1 MSQHG
6 APRGGAGWALVITS
20 VAGFMA
26 ALDNLV
32 VTTALPSIREDLGG
46 ALHDLEWTVSAYTL
60 TFAVLLMFGA
70 ALGDR
75 FGRRRLFLAGLT
87 VFTGASAAA
96 ALAPGIDA
104 LIAARAVQGVG
115 AAVMMPLTL
124 TLLTAAVPTE
134 RRGMAYG
141 IWGAVNGLAVAS
153 GPLVG
158 GSLTE
163 HISWQ
168 WIFWLNVPLGL
179 ALLPLARLR
188 LAESH
193 GTGAPLDI
201 RGTLLAS
208 GGLFGI
214 VYGLVRGPADGWT
227 DAVVL
232 TALFAGAAL
241 LAGFVVHGT
250 RAAHPMLPMRLF
262 RSRAF
267 AGINAASLLMF
278 LGMFGSIFL
287 LSQYMQGVLGYSP
300 TEAGLRMLPWTGMP
314 MLVAP
319 LAGLL
324 SDRIGG
330 RPVVAAGLFLQA
342 AGLAHLASVVTAD
355 ATYAAQLPGLILGGV
370 GMALF
375 FAPASALVMSSVRPR
390 EQGIAS
396 GANNALREV
405 GGALGIAVMGSI
417 FAARGGYESAQ
428 TFVDGLRPAV
438 AVGAGV
444 VGLAGIAA
452 LVVPSG
458 RRSGAEATP
467 GTAAERTAADT
478 PAGDTPT
485 GRTVADSPGHGTPT
499 RRTGTDTPAGD
510 TPTRRTAAD
519 TPGRDTP
526 RSGTQAAPDT
536 PVPGGVPGPV
546 DPAPAAALTP
556 EPGPATR

>member
-1 MSQHG
+1 MR
-6 APRGGAGWALVITS
+6 RGSVVWALALTS

-75 FGRRRLFLAGLT
+75 FGRRRMFIGGLA
-87 VFTGASAAA
+87 VFTAASAAA
-96 ALAPGIDA
+96 ALAPDIDA

-124 TLLTAAVPTE
+124 TLLTAAVPAD

-153 GPLVG
+153 GPLIG
-158 GSLTE
+158 GTLTE
-163 HISWQ
+163 HVSWQ
-168 WIFWLNVPLGL
+168 WIFWLNVPLGV

-188 LAESH
+188 LSESY

-214 VYGLVRGPADGWT
+214 VFGLVRGPVDGWT
-227 DAVVL
+227 GTTVL
-232 TALFAGAAL
+232 AGLIGGGAL
-241 LAGFVVHGT
+241 LAGFVLHGS
-250 RAAHPMLPMRLF
+250 RAAQPMLPMRLF

-267 AGINAASLLMF
+267 AGINAASMLMF

-319 LAGLL
+319 IAGIL

-342 AGLAHLASVVTAD
+342 AGLGYLATVVTAD
-355 ATYAAQLPGLILGGV
+355 ASYASQLPGLILSGI
-370 GMALF
+370 GMSLF
-375 FAPASALVMSSVRPR
+375 FAPASALVMASVTVK

-405 GGALGIAVMGSI
+405 GGALGIAVMSSI
-417 FAARGGYESAQ
+417 FAAQGGYETAR
-428 TFVDGLRPAV
+428 TFVDGLQP
-438 AVGAGV
+438 
-444 VGLAGIAA
+444 A
-452 LVVPSG
+452 LVV
-458 RRSGAEATP
+458 GAAMV
-467 GTAAERTAADT
+467 AV
-478 PAGDTPT
+478 AG
-485 GRTVADSPGHGTPT
+485 
-499 RRTGTDTPAGD
+499 
-510 TPTRRTAAD
+510 
-519 TPGRDTP
+519 
-526 RSGTQAAPDT
+526 
-536 PVPGGVPGPV
+536 
-546 DPAPAAALTP
+546 AAALAIPARRRNAGHVRDAAEAGTARAP
-556 EPGPATR
+556 GGEPLAEAASRT

>member
-1 MSQHG
+1 MSQQT
-6 APRGGAGWALVITS
+6 APTTARRGGATWALVITS

-26 ALDNLV
+26 SLDNLV

-46 ALHDLEWTVSAYTL
+46 ALDDLEWTVSAYTL

-96 ALAPGIDA
+96 AMAPGIDS
-104 LIAARAVQGVG
+104 LIAARAVQGAG

-124 TLLTAAVPTE
+124 TLLTAAVPAAK
-134 RRGMAYG
+134 RGTVYG

-153 GPLVG
+153 GPLIG

-163 HISWQ
+163 HVSWH
-168 WIFWLNVPLGL
+168 WIFWLNVPVGL

-201 RGTLLAS
+201 PGTLLAS

-232 TALFAGAAL
+232 AGL
-241 LAGFVVHGT
+241 LAGGALLVAFVVHGS
-250 RAAHPMLPMRLF
+250 RARNAMLPMRLF

-319 LAGLL
+319 VAGML

-342 AGLAHLASVVTAD
+342 VGLGYLASVVTAD
-355 ATYAAQLPGLILGGV
+355 VSYAAQLPGLIVSGI
-370 GMALF
+370 GMALY
-375 FAPASALVMSSVRPR
+375 FAPAANLVMSSVRSS

-405 GGALGIAVMGSI
+405 GGALGIAIMSSI
-417 FAARGGYESAQ
+417 FSARGGYESAQ
-428 TFVDGLRPAV
+428 SFVDGLRPALVTGAATV
-438 AVGAGV
+438 ALG
-444 VGLAGIAA
+444 GLAA
-452 LVVPSG
+452 LLIPA
-458 RRSGAEATP
+458 RRI
-467 GTAAERTAADT
+467 
-478 PAGDTPT
+478 
-485 GRTVADSPGHGTPT
+485 
-499 RRTGTDTPAGD
+499 
-510 TPTRRTAAD
+510 
-519 TPGRDTP
+519 PGRIVT
-526 RSGTQAAPDT
+526 SAE
-536 PVPGGVPGPV
+536 
-546 DPAPAAALTP
+546 PAPALEAS
-556 EPGPATR
+556 TR

>member
-1 MSQHG
+1 MSQS
-6 APRGGAGWALVITS
+6 AAQKTPRGGAVWALVITS

-32 VTTALPSIREDLGG
+32 VTTALPSIRDDLGG

-60 TFAVLLMFGA
+60 TFAVLLMTGA

-75 FGRRRLFLAGLT
+75 FGRRRLFLTGLT
-87 VFTGASAAA
+87 IFTGASAAA
-96 ALAPGIDA
+96 ALAPGIDS
-104 LIAARAVQGVG
+104 LIVARAVQGVG
-115 AAVMMPLTL
+115 AAIMMPLTL
-124 TLLTAAVPTE
+124 TLLTAAVPAAK
-134 RRGMAYG
+134 RGMAYG

-153 GPLVG
+153 GPLIG

-168 WIFWLNVPLGL
+168 WIFWVNVPLGI

-193 GTGAPLDI
+193 GAGARLDI
-201 RGTLLAS
+201 PGTLLAS

-214 VYGLVRGPADGWT
+214 VYGLVRGPSDGWT
-227 DAVVL
+227 DTPVL
-232 TALFAGAAL
+232 LALFAGAAL
-241 LAGFVVHGT
+241 LAAFVLYSA
-250 RAAHPMLPMRLF
+250 RAKNPMLPMRLF

-267 AGINAASLLMF
+267 SGINAASLLMF

-319 LAGLL
+319 IAGIL

-330 RPVVAAGLFLQA
+330 RPVVATGLFFQA
-342 AGLAHLASVVTAD
+342 AGLAYMASVVTVD
-355 ATYAAQLPGLILGGV
+355 VSYAAQLPGLILSGI

-375 FAPASALVMSSVRPR
+375 FAPASNLVMSSVLPK

-405 GGALGIAVMGSI
+405 GGALGIAIMASI
-417 FAARGGYESAQ
+417 FSAQGGYESGQ
-428 TFVDGLRPAV
+428 SFVDGLRPALMTGSAVVV
-438 AVGAGV
+438 A
-444 VGLAGIAA
+444 AGIAV
-452 LVVPSG
+452 LLIPSHK
-458 RRSGAEATP
+458 RAAR
-467 GTAAERTAADT
+467 AAE
-478 PAGDTPT
+478 PAL
-485 GRTVADSPGHGTPT
+485 AEET
-499 RRTGTDTPAGD
+499 RSLETIAG
-510 TPTRRTAAD
+510 
-519 TPGRDTP
+519 
-526 RSGTQAAPDT
+526 
-536 PVPGGVPGPV
+536 
-546 DPAPAAALTP
+546 
-556 EPGPATR
+556 

>member
-1 MSQHG
+1 MSEQT
-6 APRGGAGWALVITS
+6 ARRGGAVWALVITS

-32 VTTALPSIREDLGG
+32 VTTALPSIRKDLGG
-46 ALHDLEWTVSAYTL
+46 ALDDLEWTVSAYTL

-75 FGRRRLFLAGLT
+75 FGRRRMFLVGLT

-96 ALAPGIDA
+96 AMAPGIDS

-115 AAVMMPLTL
+115 AAIMMPLTL
-124 TLLTAAVPTE
+124 TLLTAAVPAAK
-134 RRGMAYG
+134 RGMAYG

-153 GPLVG
+153 GPLIG

-163 HISWQ
+163 HVSWH

-188 LAESH
+188 LSESH

-201 RGTLLAS
+201 PGTLLAS

-227 DAVVL
+227 APLVL
-232 TALFAGAAL
+232 TGLFAGVAL
-241 LAGFVVHGT
+241 LTGFVFHGI
-250 RAAHPMLPMRLF
+250 RARNPMLPMRLF

-267 AGINAASLLMF
+267 SGINAASLLMF

-314 MLVAP
+314 MLVSP
-319 LAGLL
+319 LAGYL

-330 RPVVAAGLFLQA
+330 RVVVAAGLFFQA
-342 AGLAHLASVVTAD
+342 AGLGYLASVVTAD
-355 ATYAAQLPGLILGGV
+355 VSYAGQLPGLIISGI
-370 GMALF
+370 GMSLF
-375 FAPASALVMSSVRPR
+375 FAPASNLVMSSVRST

-405 GGALGIAVMGSI
+405 GGALGIAVMSSI
-417 FAARGGYESAQ
+417 FSAQGGYESGQ
-428 TFVDGLRPAV
+428 TFVDGLRPALWVGSSVV
-438 AVGAGV
+438 A
-444 VGLAGIAA
+444 LAAIAA
-452 LVVPSG
+452 LFIPTL
-458 RRSGAEATP
+458 RR
-467 GTAAERTAADT
+467 AARTE
-478 PAGDTPT
+478 G
-485 GRTVADSPGHGTPT
+485 VDS
-499 RRTGTDTPAGD
+499 A
-510 TPTRRTAAD
+510 
-519 TPGRDTP
+519 
-526 RSGTQAAPDT
+526 
-536 PVPGGVPGPV
+536 
-546 DPAPAAALTP
+546 PAPETTSD
-556 EPGPATR
+556 ATLETASR

>member
-1 MSQHG
+1 MSQQT
-6 APRGGAGWALVITS
+6 ARSGGTFWALVITS

-46 ALHDLEWTVSAYTL
+46 RLDDLEWTVSAYTL

-75 FGRRRLFLAGLT
+75 FGRRRMFLIGLT

-96 ALAPGIDA
+96 ALASGIDG

-115 AAVMMPLTL
+115 AAIMMPLTL
-124 TLLTAAVPTE
+124 TLLTAAVPVA

-153 GPLVG
+153 GPLIG

-163 HISWQ
+163 HISWH

-188 LAESH
+188 LAESF
-193 GTGAPLDI
+193 GTGAPLDAP
-201 RGTLLAS
+201 GTLLAS
-208 GGLFGI
+208 GGLFG
-214 VYGLVRGPADGWT
+214 VLYGLVRGPVVGWT
-227 DAVVL
+227 GSLVL
-232 TALFAGAAL
+232 TGLITGGAL
-241 LAGFVVHGT
+241 LVAFVVYSV
-250 RAAHPMLPMRLF
+250 RAKNPMLPMRLF

-267 AGINAASLLMF
+267 SGINAASLLMF

-319 LAGLL
+319 LAGIL

-330 RPVVAAGLFLQA
+330 RPVVAAGLLLQA
-342 AGLAHLASVVTAD
+342 VGLGWMAAVVTAD
-355 ATYAAQLPGLILGGV
+355 VDYAGQLPALIVSGI
-370 GMALF
+370 GMGLF
-375 FAPASALVMSSVRPR
+375 FAPAANLVMSSVRAT

-405 GGALGIAVMGSI
+405 GGALGIAVMASI
-417 FAARGGYESAQ
+417 FAARGGYESGQA
-428 TFVDGLRPAV
+428 FVDGLKPALVTGSAVVAV
-438 AVGAGV
+438 AA
-444 VGLAGIAA
+444 LAA
-452 LVVPSG
+452 LLIPAG
-458 RRSGAEATP
+458 GG
-467 GTAAERTAADT
+467 GTRAERAGT
-478 PAGDTPT
+478 PAD
-485 GRTVADSPGHGTPT
+485 
-499 RRTGTDTPAGD
+499 
-510 TPTRRTAAD
+510 
-519 TPGRDTP
+519 
-526 RSGTQAAPDT
+526 
-536 PVPGGVPGPV
+536 
-546 DPAPAAALTP
+546 LP
-556 EPGPATR
+556 EPSLEKAVS

>member
-1 MSQHG
+1 MSQQKQA
-6 APRGGAGWALVITS
+6 APTAGRGGAVWALVITS

-46 ALHDLEWTVSAYTL
+46 GLHDLEWTVSAYTL
-60 TFAVLLMFGA
+60 TFAVLLMTGA

-75 FGRRRLFLAGLT
+75 FGRRRLFLTGLT
-87 VFTGASAAA
+87 IFTGASAAA
-96 ALAPGIDA
+96 ALAPGIDS

-115 AAVMMPLTL
+115 AAIMMPLTL
-124 TLLTAAVPTE
+124 TLLTAAVPVAK
-134 RRGMAYG
+134 RGMAYG

-153 GPLVG
+153 GPLIG

-168 WIFWLNVPLGL
+168 WIFWLNVPLGV

-193 GTGAPLDI
+193 GTGARLDI
-201 RGTLLAS
+201 PGTLLAS

-214 VYGLVRGPADGWT
+214 VYGLVRGPSDGWT
-227 DAVVL
+227 DSVVL
-232 TALFAGAAL
+232 LALFAGAAL
-241 LAGFVVHGT
+241 LAAFVLYST
-250 RAAHPMLPMRLF
+250 RAKNPMLPMRLF

-267 AGINAASLLMF
+267 SGINAASLLMF

-319 LAGLL
+319 IAGIL

-330 RPVVAAGLFLQA
+330 RPVVATGLFFQA
-342 AGLAHLASVVTAD
+342 AGLAYMASVVTVD
-355 ATYAAQLPGLILGGV
+355 ASYSAQLPGLILSGI

-375 FAPASALVMSSVRPR
+375 FAPASNLVMSSVRSA

-405 GGALGIAVMGSI
+405 GGALGIAVMASI
-417 FAARGGYESAQ
+417 FSSQGGYESGQ
-428 TFVDGLRPAV
+428 SFVDGLRPALVTGAAVV
-438 AVGAGV
+438 AVAGV
-444 VGLAGIAA
+444 AA
-452 LVVPSG
+452 LLIPSG
-458 RRSGAEATP
+458 KRGAVVASSERARSLE
-467 GTAAERTAADT
+467 
-478 PAGDTPT
+478 
-485 GRTVADSPGHGTPT
+485 TVAG
-499 RRTGTDTPAGD
+499 
-510 TPTRRTAAD
+510 
-519 TPGRDTP
+519 
-526 RSGTQAAPDT
+526 
-536 PVPGGVPGPV
+536 
-546 DPAPAAALTP
+546 
-556 EPGPATR
+556 

>member
-1 MSQHG
+1 MSQQT
-6 APRGGAGWALVITS
+6 ARRGGAAWALVITS

-46 ALHDLEWTVSAYTL
+46 GLHDLEWTVSAYTL

-75 FGRRRLFLAGLT
+75 FGRRRLFIAGLT

-96 ALAPGIDA
+96 AMAPGIDS

-124 TLLTAAVPTE
+124 TLLTAAVPVAK
-134 RRGMAYG
+134 RGMAYG

-158 GSLTE
+158 GTLTE

-193 GTGAPLDI
+193 GTGAPLDVP
-201 RGTLLAS
+201 GTLLAS

-227 DAVVL
+227 GSLVL
-232 TALFAGAAL
+232 TGLFTGFAL
-241 LAGFVVHGT
+241 LAGFILYST
-250 RAAHPMLPMRLF
+250 RAKNPMLPMRLF

-314 MLVAP
+314 LLVAP
-319 LAGLL
+319 IAGILA
-324 SDRIGG
+324 DRIGG
-330 RPVVAAGLFLQA
+330 RPVVATGLFLQA
-342 AGLAHLASVVTAD
+342 LGLGYMAVVATAD
-355 ATYAAQLPGLILGGV
+355 ASYGSQLPALIVSGI
-370 GMALF
+370 GMALY
-375 FAPASALVMSSVRPR
+375 FAPASHLVMSSVRPS

-405 GGALGIAVMGSI
+405 GGALGIAVMASI
-417 FAARGGYESAQ
+417 FAAQGGYETGQ
-428 TFVDGLRPAV
+428 TFVDGMRPALVTGSAVV
-438 AVGAGV
+438 A
-444 VGLAGIAA
+444 LAGIAA
-452 LVVPSG
+452 LLI
-458 RRSGAEATP
+458 
-467 GTAAERTAADT
+467 
-478 PAGDTPT
+478 
-485 GRTVADSPGHGTPT
+485 PT
-499 RRTGTDTPAGD
+499 RRRTERQTQPAE
-510 TPTRRTAAD
+510 PAPVLETAAH
-519 TPGRDTP
+519 
-526 RSGTQAAPDT
+526 
-536 PVPGGVPGPV
+536 
-546 DPAPAAALTP
+546 
-556 EPGPATR
+556 

>member
-1 MSQHG
+1 MSQQT
-6 APRGGAGWALVITS
+6 ARRGGAAWALVITS

-46 ALHDLEWTVSAYTL
+46 GLHDLEWTVSAYTL

-75 FGRRRLFLAGLT
+75 FGRRRLFIAGLA

-96 ALAPGIDA
+96 AMAPGIDS
-104 LIAARAVQGVG
+104 LIAARAIQGVG

-124 TLLTAAVPTE
+124 TLLTAAVPAAK
-134 RRGMAYG
+134 RGMAYG

-158 GSLTE
+158 GTLTE

-193 GTGAPLDI
+193 GTGAPLDVP
-201 RGTLLAS
+201 GTLLAS

-214 VYGLVRGPADGWT
+214 VYGLVRGPVDGWT
-227 DAVVL
+227 GSLVL
-232 TALFAGAAL
+232 TGLFAGSAL
-241 LAGFVVHGT
+241 LAGFILYST
-250 RAAHPMLPMRLF
+250 RAKNPMLPMRLF

-319 LAGLL
+319 IAGILA
-324 SDRIGG
+324 DRVGG
-330 RPVVAAGLFLQA
+330 RPVVATGLFLQA
-342 AGLAHLASVVTAD
+342 LGLGYMAVVATTDAS
-355 ATYAAQLPGLILGGV
+355 YGSQLPALIVSGI
-370 GMALF
+370 GMALY
-375 FAPASALVMSSVRPR
+375 FAPASHLVMSSVRSS

-405 GGALGIAVMGSI
+405 GGALGIAVMASI
-417 FAARGGYESAQ
+417 FAAQGGYETGQ
-428 TFVDGLRPAV
+428 TFVDGMRPALVTGSAVV
-438 AVGAGV
+438 A
-444 VGLAGIAA
+444 LAGIAA
-452 LVVPSG
+452 LLI
-458 RRSGAEATP
+458 
-467 GTAAERTAADT
+467 
-478 PAGDTPT
+478 
-485 GRTVADSPGHGTPT
+485 PT
-499 RRTGTDTPAGD
+499 RRRAERQEDSAEPA
-510 TPTRRTAAD
+510 PVLETAA
-519 TPGRDTP
+519 R
-526 RSGTQAAPDT
+526 
-536 PVPGGVPGPV
+536 
-546 DPAPAAALTP
+546 
-556 EPGPATR
+556 

>member
-1 MSQHG
+1 MSQQN
-6 APRGGAGWALVITS
+6 ARRGSAGWALVITS

-75 FGRRRLFLAGLT
+75 FGRRRLFVVGLA

-96 ALAPGIDA
+96 AMAPGIDS

-115 AAVMMPLTL
+115 AAIMMPLTL
-124 TLLTAAVPTE
+124 TLLTAAVPAE

-193 GTGAPLDI
+193 GTGAPLDLP
-201 RGTLLAS
+201 GTLLAS

-214 VYGLVRGPADGWT
+214 VYGLVRGPVDGWT
-227 DAVVL
+227 GAVVL
-232 TALFAGAAL
+232 TALLAGAAL
-241 LAGFVVHGT
+241 LAGFVLYST
-250 RAAHPMLPMRLF
+250 RAKNPMLPMRLF

-319 LAGLL
+319 IAGIL

-330 RPVVAAGLFLQA
+330 RPVVATGLFLQA
-342 AGLAHLASVVTAD
+342 AGLGYLAFVITAD
-355 ATYAAQLPGLILGGV
+355 ATYAAQLPGLIVSGI

-375 FAPASALVMSSVRPR
+375 FAPASALVMSSVLPK

-405 GGALGIAVMGSI
+405 GGALGIAVMASI
-417 FAARGGYESAQ
+417 FAAQGGYESGQ
-428 TFVDGLRPAV
+428 SFVDGLRPAV

-444 VGLAGIAA
+444 VALGGVAA
-452 LVVPSG
+452 LLIPG
-458 RRSGAEATP
+458 R
-467 GTAAERTAADT
+467 
-478 PAGDTPT
+478 
-485 GRTVADSPGHGTPT
+485 
-499 RRTGTDTPAGD
+499 RRTGQALADGS
-510 TPTRRTAAD
+510 AAE
-519 TPGRDTP
+519 
-526 RSGTQAAPDT
+526 
-536 PVPGGVPGPV
+536 
-546 DPAPAAALTP
+546 PAPIAEKAL
-556 EPGPATR
+556 ATTGELASR

>member
-1 MSQHG
+1 MSQLNATG
-6 APRGGAGWALVITS
+6 ARRGSVGWALAITS

-32 VTTALPSIREDLGG
+32 VTTALPAIREDLGG

-75 FGRRRLFLAGLT
+75 FGRRRLFGIGLAIFT
-87 VFTGASAAA
+87 VASAAA
-96 ALAPGIDA
+96 ALAPGIDS
-104 LIAARAVQGVG
+104 LIAARAVQGAG

-124 TLLTAAVPTE
+124 TLLTAAVPAE
-134 RRGMAYG
+134 KRGMAYG

-153 GPLVG
+153 GPLIG
-158 GSLTE
+158 GTLTE
-163 HISWQ
+163 HVSWQ
-168 WIFWLNVPLGL
+168 WIFWLNVPLGI

-193 GTGAPLDI
+193 GTGARLDVT
-201 RGTLLAS
+201 GTLLAS
-208 GGLFGI
+208 GGLFGV

-227 DAVVL
+227 SLPVL
-232 TALFAGAAL
+232 LGLFAGAAL
-241 LAGFVVHGT
+241 LVGFVLHGA
-250 RAAHPMLPMRLF
+250 RARNAMLPMRMF

-267 AGINAASLLMF
+267 SGINAASTLMF

-287 LSQYMQGVLGYSP
+287 LAQYMQGVLGYSP

-319 LAGLL
+319 LAGIL

-330 RPVVAAGLFLQA
+330 RPVVAAGLFIQA
-342 AGLAHLASVVTAD
+342 AGLAHLAVVATAD
-355 ATYAAQLPGLILGGV
+355 ASYAAQLPGLILSGI

-375 FAPASALVMSSVRPR
+375 FAPASALVMAGVRTE

-405 GGALGIAVMGSI
+405 GGALGIAIMSSI
-417 FAARGGYESAQ
+417 FAAQGGYESAQ
-428 TFVDGLRPAV
+428 AFVDGLRPAV

-444 VGLAGIAA
+444 VALAGVAA
-452 LVVPSG
+452 LVIPSG
-458 RRSGAEATP
+458 RRTAPTP
-467 GTAAERTAADT
+467 D
-478 PAGDTPT
+478 D
-485 GRTVADSPGHGTPT
+485 D
-499 RRTGTDTPAGD
+499 
-510 TPTRRTAAD
+510 
-519 TPGRDTP
+519 
-526 RSGTQAAPDT
+526 QT
-536 PVPGGVPGPV
+536 PVKVLET
-546 DPAPAAALTP
+546 AS
-556 EPGPATR
+556 R

>member
-1 MSQHG
+1 MSQQT
-6 APRGGAGWALVITS
+6 ARRGGAAWALVITS

-32 VTTALPSIREDLGG
+32 VTTALPSIRKDLGG
-46 ALHDLEWTVSAYTL
+46 ALGDLEWTVSAYTL

-96 ALAPGIDA
+96 AMAPGIGS

-124 TLLTAAVPTE
+124 TLLTAAVPAAK
-134 RRGMAYG
+134 RGMAYG

-153 GPLVG
+153 GPLIG
-158 GSLTE
+158 GSLTQ
-163 HISWQ
+163 HVSWH

-193 GTGAPLDI
+193 GAGAPLDVP
-201 RGTLLAS
+201 GTLLAS

-214 VYGLVRGPADGWT
+214 VYGLVRGPADGWSDT
-227 DAVVL
+227 VVL
-232 TALFAGAAL
+232 TGLFAGAAL
-241 LAGFVVHGT
+241 LTAFVLYST
-250 RAAHPMLPMRLF
+250 RAKNPMLPMRLF

-267 AGINAASLLMF
+267 SGINAASLLMF

-319 LAGLL
+319 IAGIL

-330 RPVVAAGLFLQA
+330 RPVVATGLFLQA
-342 AGLAHLASVVTAD
+342 AGLACTAAVASAD
-355 ATYAAQLPGLILGGV
+355 VSYAAQLPGLIVSGI

-375 FAPASALVMSSVRPR
+375 FAPASHLVMSSVTPQ

-405 GGALGIAVMGSI
+405 GGALGIAIMSSI
-417 FAARGGYESAQ
+417 FSARGGYESAQ
-428 TFVDGLRPAV
+428 SFVDGLRPAV
-438 AVGAGV
+438 MTGSAVVALGAV
-444 VGLAGIAA
+444 AA
-452 LVVPSG
+452 LLI
-458 RRSGAEATP
+458 
-467 GTAAERTAADT
+467 
-478 PAGDTPT
+478 
-485 GRTVADSPGHGTPT
+485 PT
-499 RRTGTDTPAGD
+499 RRRA
-510 TPTRRTAAD
+510 TPTAQETSP
-519 TPGRDTP
+519 TG
-526 RSGTQAAPDT
+526 SAP
-536 PVPGGVPGPV
+536 VLEGAGS
-546 DPAPAAALTP
+546 
-556 EPGPATR
+556 

>member
-1 MSQHG
+1 MSERT
-6 APRGGAGWALVITS
+6 ATDRRGGAVWALLITS

-32 VTTALPSIREDLGG
+32 VTTALPSIRADFGG
-46 ALHDLEWTVSAYTL
+46 ALDDLEWTVSAYTL

-75 FGRRRLFLAGLT
+75 FGRRRLFLVGLT

-96 ALAPGIDA
+96 AMAPGIDS

-115 AAVMMPLTL
+115 AAIMMPLTL
-124 TLLTAAVPTE
+124 TLLTAAVPVAK
-134 RRGMAYG
+134 RGMAYG

-153 GPLVG
+153 GPLIG

-163 HISWQ
+163 HISWH

-188 LAESH
+188 LKESY
-193 GTGAPLDI
+193 GSGARLDI
-201 RGTLLAS
+201 VGTLLAS

-214 VYGLVRGPADGWT
+214 VYGLVRAPIVGWSDT
-227 DAVVL
+227 LVL
-232 TALFAGAAL
+232 TGLFAGVAL
-241 LAGFVVHGT
+241 LCGFVRHGS
-250 RAAHPMLPMRLF
+250 RHQNPMLPMRLF

-287 LSQYMQGVLGYSP
+287 LAQFMQGVLGYSP

-319 LAGLL
+319 IAGYL

-342 AGLAHLASVVTAD
+342 VGLGWFAAVVAAD
-355 ATYAAQLPGLILGGV
+355 VSYAAQLPALIVSGI
-370 GMALF
+370 GMSLY
-375 FAPASALVMSSVRPR
+375 FAPASNLVMSSVRPD

-405 GGALGIAVMGSI
+405 GGALGIAVMASI
-417 FAARGGYESAQ
+417 FSAQGGYGSAQ
-428 TFVDGLRPAV
+428 QFVNGIEPALWVGAAVV
-438 AVGAGV
+438 AV
-444 VGLAGIAA
+444 AGIAA
-452 LVVPSG
+452 LFIPRARSAAATTGVV
-458 RRSGAEATP
+458 RDAE
-467 GTAAERTAADT
+467 
-478 PAGDTPT
+478 
-485 GRTVADSPGHGTPT
+485 
-499 RRTGTDTPAGD
+499 
-510 TPTRRTAAD
+510 
-519 TPGRDTP
+519 
-526 RSGTQAAPDT
+526 
-536 PVPGGVPGPV
+536 
-546 DPAPAAALTP
+546 PAPVLENA
-556 EPGPATR
+556 

>member
-1 MSQHG
+1 MSQQEREQ
-6 APRGGAGWALVITS
+6 ALPTARRGGAVWALVITS

-60 TFAVLLMFGA
+60 TFAVLLMTGA

-75 FGRRRLFLAGLT
+75 FGRRRLFLIGLAI
-87 VFTGASAAA
+87 FTGASTAA
-96 ALAPGIDA
+96 ALAPGIDS

-115 AAVMMPLTL
+115 AAIMMPLTL
-124 TLLTAAVPTE
+124 TLLTAAVPAA

-153 GPLVG
+153 GPLIG

-163 HISWQ
+163 HVSWQ

-193 GTGAPLDI
+193 GTGARLDI
-201 RGTLLAS
+201 PGTLLAS
-208 GGLFGI
+208 GGLFGV
-214 VYGLVRGPADGWT
+214 VYGLVRGPSDGWT
-227 DAVVL
+227 DGLVL
-232 TALFAGAAL
+232 LALFAGAAL
-241 LAGFVVHGT
+241 LAAFVLYST
-250 RAAHPMLPMRLF
+250 RAKNPMLPMRLF

-267 AGINAASLLMF
+267 SGINAASLLMF

-319 LAGLL
+319 IAGIL

-330 RPVVAAGLFLQA
+330 RPVVATGLFFQA
-342 AGLAHLASVVTAD
+342 AGLAYLASVVTVD
-355 ATYAAQLPGLILGGV
+355 ASYGSQLPGLILSGI
-370 GMALF
+370 GMGLF
-375 FAPASALVMSSVRPR
+375 FAPASNLVMSSVRAS

-405 GGALGIAVMGSI
+405 GGALGIAVMSSI
-417 FAARGGYESAQ
+417 FSAQGGYETGQS
-428 TFVDGLRPAV
+428 FVDGLQPALV
-438 AVGAGV
+438 TGAGV
-444 VGLAGIAA
+444 VAAAGVAA
-452 LVVPSG
+452 LLIPS
-458 RRSGAEATP
+458 RGAV
-467 GTAAERTAADT
+467 AADVV
-478 PAGDTPT
+478 
-485 GRTVADSPGHGTPT
+485 RGTSEGA
-499 RRTGTDTPAGD
+499 RELERV
-510 TPTRRTAAD
+510 
-519 TPGRDTP
+519 
-526 RSGTQAAPDT
+526 S
-536 PVPGGVPGPV
+536 
-546 DPAPAAALTP
+546 
-556 EPGPATR
+556 